1 MASNPIQAG
10 FAPADPENLPW
21 LNEIGE
27 LLDHYQ
33 HAVRSLSYP
42 DDSPIS
48 VAVKHAIATEL
59 RSDLARHGVT
69 VCGGF
74 GHA

>member
-1 MASNPIQAG
+1 MATNPIEAG
-10 FAPADPENLPW
+10 FTPTDSENLPW

-33 HAVRSLSYP
+33 HALKNIGDSS
-42 DDSPIS
+42 DDPLT
-48 VAVKHAIATEL
+48 ALLKHSMAKAFQD
-59 RSDLARHGVT
+59 DLVRHGVT
-69 VCGGF
+69 LCGGF